1 MKTIIWRAYFN
12 YEKEEKWLNEMSA
25 KGLALTDY
33 SWCRYV
39 FNEEPNNLYTY
50 RLELLEK
57 FSKHPESQ
65 NYIKFLEENGVEC
78 VATYM
83 RWVYLREKS
92 SEGPFDIYS
101 DNDSKLSY
109 FKRMNLWWTTIMWIE
124 IIAGVMNTSIAM
136 AGYMGYIETESNHL
150 VNLIVGLLLLGL
162 GLLFYVLGGKSR
174 QKIRKL
180 KKEIAIRE

>member
-1 MKTIIWRAYFN
+1 MKTVIWKAYYN

-39 FNEEPNNLYTY
+39 FEEKPNNLYTY
-50 RLELLEK
+50 RIELLEH
-57 FSKHPESQ
+57 FSGHPESQ
-65 NYIKFLEENGVEC
+65 NYIKFLDENGVEC

-83 RWVYLREKS
+83 RWAFLRKKT

-101 DNDSKLSY
+101 DNESKLAH
-109 FKRMNLWWTTIMWIE
+109 FKRLNLWWTTLMWIE
-124 IIAGVMNTSIAM
+124 IIAGGGNIAIAM
-136 AGYMGYIETESNHL
+136 ARYMGYIETESNHFMNLFGGL
-150 VNLIVGLLLLGL
+150 VLLGF
-162 GLLFYVLGGKSR
+162 GMLFYVLGGKSR

-180 KKEIAIRE
+180 KREITIRE

>member
-1 MKTIIWRAYFN
+1 MKTIIWKAYYN

-33 SWCRYV
+33 SWARYV
-39 FNEEPNNLYTY
+39 FKEEPNNLYTY
-50 RLELLEK
+50 RIELLEK

-83 RWVYLREKS
+83 RWVYLRKKT

-101 DNDSKLSY
+101 DNESKLAN
-109 FKRMNLWWTTIMWIE
+109 FKRMNLWWMSCMWIE
-124 IIAGVMNTSIAM
+124 IIAGVINTSIAI
-136 AGYMGYIETESNHL
+136 AGYMGYIEKESHHFINLFGGL
-150 VNLIVGLLLLGL
+150 VFLGF
-162 GLLFYVLGGKSR
+162 GLLFFVLGGKSR
-174 QKIRKL
+174 QKIKRL
-180 KKEIAIRE
+180 KREIVIRE